1 MFTVLAVVA
10 AVIGIIWARK
20 SEIIV
25 HDPLDGIKPPPGERL
40 SSGLKA
46 LEHAVQVAREQAA
59 REVEVD
65 EDEAEEDEQRS
76 ISQQDLI
83 DLVRQGKHLAALKL
97 YRQATGEDLET
108 AQRYIDRLR
117 GQ

>member
-25 HDPLDGIKPPPGERL
+25 HDPLDGVKPPPAERL

-46 LEHAVQVAREQAA
+46 IELAVQVAREQAA
-59 REVEVD
+59 REEEVD
-65 EDEAEEDEQRS
+65 DDEAEEDQHRS
-76 ISQQDLI
+76 ISQQDILN
-83 DLVRQGKHLAALKL
+83 LVRQGKHLAALKL
-97 YRQATGEDLET
+97 YRQATGDDLET
-108 AQRYIDRLR
+108 AQRYIDKLR